1 MLPYWPNVP
10 GAPQNSII
18 GGGSLWVLHGRPD
31 AEYPGVARF
40 FAFLS
45 RPDVQAHWH
54 QWTGYVPVTRAAYEE
69 TRSLGF
75 YERNPGTDISIRQ
88 LTLNPPTA
96 NSKGLRL
103 GSYVVI
109 RDIIQEEIEDAL
121 AGRKAPKAALDDA
134 VRRGNQILGQFEQAN
149 R

>member
-1 MLPYWPNVP
+1 
-10 GAPQNSII
+10 
-18 GGGSLWVLHGRPD
+18 
-31 AEYPGVARF
+31 
-40 FAFLS
+40 
-45 RPDVQAHWH
+45 VQAHWH
-54 QWTGYVPVTRAAYEE
+54 QWTGYMPVTQAAYDE

-75 YERNPGTDISIRQ
+75 YDRNPGTDISIKQ

-103 GSYVVI
+103 GSYVVV

-134 VRRGNQILGQFEQAN
+134 VRRGNQILTQFEQAN
-149 R
+149 Q